1 MQTWLTSWPK
11 GSSSWRATSFIT
23 ANDHTAMTEIRTA
36 KRVLLTISGQNKE
49 SVSGAR
55 VGCVCVSLSEAFL
68 ERELWWG
75 VARRVTADEEG
86 REDGVHRQH
95 EQHSLGVRVREWCV
109 DDLLALLEGV
119 STRHECTVHSS
130 SEYRRVNAHCDR
142 NQTNQTNYLGSEFVV
157 DGAGGGG
164 EGGGTEKLTATGRAP
179 TDDGADDPA
188 LCELHASAVECL
200 AVLQGLT
207 LVEVKSL
214 DDTKRVLCRSA

>member
-1 MQTWLTSWPK
+1 
-11 GSSSWRATSFIT
+11 
-23 ANDHTAMTEIRTA
+23 MTEIRTA

-157 DGAGGGG
+157 DGAGGG
-164 EGGGTEKLTATGRAP
+164 AP
-179 TDDGADDPA
+179 WVSDLPIVTRRRRVRPSD
-188 LCELHASAVECL
+188 L
-200 AVLQGLT
+200 AHPPHPIIQIH
-207 LVEVKSL
+207 ES
-214 DDTKRVLCRSA
+214 